1 MRPKFLLLGA
11 LVAVAAA
18 IGLLGSRPVVP
29 SSEAAPALAP
39 NAVVANASADLVLT
53 DSHQV
58 VPGLSLNL
66 PPGKWKVEVCLLF
79 QGTGA
84 GDEGRSAAFR
94 LVKDPKVPIPVDGAG
109 VTRLYANIFQT
120 TCYVWLVNLGI
131 VPLTQ
136 TVQVTARK
144 DTGATGDSRILQGV
158 GNTTSRMI
166 ATADP

>member
-1 MRPKFLLLGA
+1 LGA
-11 LVAVAAA
+11 LVAVAAV

-53 DSHQV
+53 DTLQV
-58 VPGLSLNL
+58 VPGLCLNL

-79 QGTGA
+79 HGTGA

-94 LVKDPKVPIPVDGAG
+94 LVKDPKDPRPVDGAG

-120 TCYVWLVNLGI
+120 TCYIWLVDIGI
-131 VPLTQ
+131 GPLPVGQ

-144 DTGATGDSRILQGV
+144 DTGATGDSRVLQGAL
-158 GNTTSRMI
+158 NTTSRMI
-166 ATADP
+166 ATAEP